1 MYLGCFEGLVRTDR
15 LSLLVDLVRHALR
28 SGSTIL
34 DVVLDTKVVIR
45 STGVVA
51 SSEKDTAVGLVL
63 ADDVR
68 ARGGR
73 EKTVLTNDEG
83 LNTVGGADAKDRL
96 NRLGHEEAAVTTDE
110 ERLGDGRDR
119 VEDRLDEVLGVVLYA
134 SSSVQ
139 CLVIVDHVAYLLLED
154 LDTIGRAIPRSVPSS
169 RQ

>member
-1 MYLGCFEGLVRTDR
+1 MYLGCLEGLVRTDR

-73 EKTVLTNDEG
+73 EKAVLTDDEG
-83 LNTVGGADAKDRL
+83 LDTVGGADAKDRL

-139 CLVIVDHVAYLLLED
+139 CLVIVNHVAYLLLKD
-154 LDTIGRAIPRSVPSS
+154 LDTIGRVIPRSVPSS